1 MTGAVPLTIVLAGK
15 ISLVALGLVASWLDV
30 SKRRLPNWLSLL
42 TLAAGLIVTG
52 LSAGFS
58 AVGSHLAHAAV
69 ALLVGMVASIP
80 PAIAVARRPLSL
92 SVKAD

>member
-1 MTGAVPLTIVLAGK
+1 MTLKNTAHVAAIGAAVVAASFATETMAGGHGIDLTPSGRM
-15 ISLVALGLVASWLDV
+15 VAQ
-30 SKRRLPNWLSLL
+30 SLL
-42 TLAAGLIVTG
+42 A
-52 LSAGFS
+52 
-58 AVGSHLAHAAV
+58 